1 MKVEELIK
9 YLQKMPKDLVVYTA
23 IDAEGNGY
31 NETYFA
37 PTIMWKLKDG
47 GDFTDV
53 INAEQEELD
62 DLELTQD
69 DVDEIVV
76 I

>member
-1 MKVEELIK
+1 MNVEELIEH
-9 YLQKMPKDLVVYTA
+9 LQKMPKDLNVYTA

-31 NETYFA
+31 NETYF
-37 PTIMWKLKDG
+37 PPVIMWKLKEEEIF
-47 GDFTDV
+47 GD
-53 INAEQEELD
+53 IISAEQENLD
-62 DLELTQD
+62 DLEITKD